1 MRDLKKSLASVEV
14 LSTAWS
20 EFRAGSRAVCPACT
34 DALALAVDSAGG
46 AYRFV
51 CASCGHA
58 SAWFESSQEGVR
70 VRDFAQQIFDAE
82 TLADDEDFD
91 DER

>member
-1 MRDLKKSLASVEV
+1 MGDPKKSLASVDA

-20 EFRAGSRAVCPACT
+20 DFRAGNRAVCPACT
-34 DALALAVDSAGG
+34 DSLALAVDSAGN

-70 VRDFAQQIFDAE
+70 VRDFAQQIFAGE

>member
-1 MRDLKKSLASVEV
+1 MGGPKNSLSSVEC
-14 LSTAWS
+14 LTTAWS
-20 EFRAGSRAVCPACT
+20 EFRAGNRAGCPACS

-58 SAWFESSQEGVR
+58 SAWFEATQDGVR
-70 VRDFAQQIFDAE
+70 VRDFAQQIFDGE
-82 TLADDEDFD
+82 TLSDDSD
-91 DER
+91 